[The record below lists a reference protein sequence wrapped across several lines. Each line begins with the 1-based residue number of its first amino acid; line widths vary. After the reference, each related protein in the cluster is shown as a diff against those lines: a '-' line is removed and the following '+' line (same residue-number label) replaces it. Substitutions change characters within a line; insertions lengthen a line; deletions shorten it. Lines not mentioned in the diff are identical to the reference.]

1 MKCSIT
7 GCSGQY
13 ESKEIVHTVHK
24 GSDIFVFEHVPAEVW
39 SICGDTVLVPETIRH
54 LEVLLRGTGK
64 PEWLAPVYEYA

>member
-24 GSDIFVFEHVPAEVW
+24 GSDIFVFEHVPAEVC
-39 SICGDTVLVPETIRH
+39 SICGDTVLVQETIRH
-54 LEVLLRGTGK
+54 LEVLLRSHRK
-64 PEWLAPVYEYA
+64 PERLAPVYEYA